1 MGIFKT
7 ESWESRFLKIHFLN
21 TKVLWIKLPKADFQK
36 RKNNPEVHCTVF
48 QRNAEE
54 AMMDKDKSDEYDA
67 VVTDKIMLYE
77 DTMERYK
84 YKDPNM
90 KSSMDNYTYNV
101 PGSVSHLRSFP
112 RHETVKFD
120 KPHSRSATKDQM
132 LKGRLKGS
140 QMEVPNM
147 FHMQNQYDAP
157 TKLMGEMLTPH
168 MRRLRK
174 STMPPSPTSA

>member
-1 MGIFKT
+1 MI
-7 ESWESRFLKIHFLN
+7 
-21 TKVLWIKLPKADFQK
+21 
-36 RKNNPEVHCTVF
+36 
-48 QRNAEE
+48 
-54 AMMDKDKSDEYDA
+54 DKGKSEKDYP

-77 DTMERYK
+77 DTMERHK

-90 KSSMDNYTYNV
+90 KSLMDSYTYNV
-101 PGSVSHLRSFP
+101 PGSISHLRSFP
-112 RHETVKFD
+112 RKETIKFN

-157 TKLMGEMLTPH
+157 TKLMGEMLTPY